1 MRTIGLIG
9 GMSWESTVLYYQHIN
24 EGIKAALGGLHSA
37 KLVLVSVDFAQIERL
52 QHQEQWQEAGMV
64 LAQAAQSLQA
74 AGAECVV
81 LCTNTMHK
89 LASTIQD
96 AVNIP
101 LLHIGDAT
109 ARDILN
115 AGISKVALLGT
126 AFTME
131 QDFYRSRLEAHGLE
145 VLLPNADDRAD
156 VHRIIYQELCMGNVS
171 QESRARYIAIMLH
184 LVGQGAE
191 AIILGCT
198 EIVMLVGDV
207 DVGVPLFDTTTIHA
221 HAAVAFALGNG

>member
-24 EGIKAALGGLHSA
+24 EGIKATLGGLHSA

-52 QHQEQWQEAGMV
+52 QHQGQWQEAGMV